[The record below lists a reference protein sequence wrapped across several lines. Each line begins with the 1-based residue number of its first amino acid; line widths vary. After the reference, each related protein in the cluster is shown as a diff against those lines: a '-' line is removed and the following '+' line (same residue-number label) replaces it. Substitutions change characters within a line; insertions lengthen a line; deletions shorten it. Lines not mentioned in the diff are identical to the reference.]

1 MAPAAHPPLTPFGS
15 ALAGALGSVFA
26 NAAVYPLDTIKTRLQ
41 AEDDDNDDDTNDTDL
56 KDVDLNSPHSHN
68 QDEKDLDPGT
78 RDRKRQTRSI
88 SNIQKYIYAKIK
100 RWDMLMMLLK
110 ILKKEGISGAFH
122 GFGAS
127 MIGTFSQQFAYF
139 FFHTLLRTSYL
150 RRLSSASRIPS
161 SSPSKSNPISP
172 PSISTPAELLL
183 GALAGALAQ
192 IFTIPVQVIA
202 TRQQLWQPDPI
213 SHAPGPNPTSSTNTN
228 TTQKTQS
235 KTGSSAP
242 SLLETANEIISES
255 GITGLWTGLK
265 PGLVLTFNPAITYG
279 VFERLKSYRLSKRS
293 ALSRDHSGST
303 AGKLGVG
310 EAFVLGVI
318 SKMLA
323 TVVTYPY
330 IFAKVRLQAKASP
343 EEVQYDTE
351 HSSPS
356 TSAQRETHIGED
368 TNQGSSTTEV
378 EADKTAQPDSQDK
391 VTPSYASIAS
401 ATPAFGSATI
411 DLPKNQ
417 DQNESAEKT
426 VRPGLNK
433 KRGQSHKYHHHHK
446 HALSLLQAVY
456 AEHGFKGWYK
466 GLTAQIVKAVLCQGI
481 LFVSKDQFES
491 YAWILLVGL
500 TTLRRRLRL
509 SSV

>member
-56 KDVDLNSPHSHN
+56 KD
-68 QDEKDLDPGT
+68 
-78 RDRKRQTRSI
+78 
-88 SNIQKYIYAKIK
+88 IK

-213 SHAPGPNPTSSTNTN
+213 SHAP
-228 TTQKTQS
+228 
-235 KTGSSAP
+235 GSSAP